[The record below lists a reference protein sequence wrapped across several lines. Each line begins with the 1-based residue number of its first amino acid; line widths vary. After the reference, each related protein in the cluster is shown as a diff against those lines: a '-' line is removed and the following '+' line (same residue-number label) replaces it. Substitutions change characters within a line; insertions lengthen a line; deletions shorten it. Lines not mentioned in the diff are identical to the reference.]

1 MLVVTKMLLRVTR
14 VLPDTINLK
23 QDKVVVYHASHR
35 HTMIKK
41 NRRYA
46 KVVAKELTQT
56 KPTKH
61 CAKIALLAE
70 AHQRAVQ
77 PVQTA
82 PRDNFKTKPRKH
94 RAKIVLSIHF
104 PKHLDHLCVQYVQRE
119 EQRKKEVFDAK
130 FVTKVKRKL
139 VIIKKKDQIQKYTR
153 VKVVLQD
160 IGQIVIQKYV
170 LSVPKVFIP
179 AL

>member
-1 MLVVTKMLLRVTR
+1 MLVVTKILLRVTR
-14 VLPDTINLK
+14 VLQDTTNLK

-94 RAKIVLSIHF
+94 RAKTVLSIH
-104 PKHLDHLCVQYVQRE
+104 L
-119 EQRKKEVFDAK
+119 
-130 FVTKVKRKL
+130 
-139 VIIKKKDQIQKYTR
+139 QIQPHKLP
-153 VKVVLQD
+153 VKIAVREKNRKQEVQVVNVAVQVK
-160 IGQIVIQKYV
+160 QVHHV
-170 LSVPKVFIP
+170 LNV
-179 AL
+179 